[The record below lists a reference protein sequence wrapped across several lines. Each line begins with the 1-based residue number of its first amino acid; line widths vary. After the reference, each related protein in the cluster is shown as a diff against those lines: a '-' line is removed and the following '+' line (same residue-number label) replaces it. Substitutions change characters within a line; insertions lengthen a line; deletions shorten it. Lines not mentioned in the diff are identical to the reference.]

1 MGDTSRFWGAVL
13 CLVIAIIAVVFLWG
27 ISIQSYWALAIPVL
41 IGFLGVLGLGFWI
54 GWTILTIKTTP
65 PVPDPPPAGNPE
77 APIPGAKPTT

>member
-1 MGDTSRFWGAVL
+1 MGDSSRFWGAFL
-13 CLVIAIIAVVFLWG
+13 CLVILGVAVVFIWG

-65 PVPDPPPAGNPE
+65 PVPKPGPGFPAE
-77 APIPGAKPTT
+77 DKKT